1 MRCLRGCCPVSGCLC
16 SSSSSCCCCPAVL
29 RFLPAFVDAL
39 LLVTVNKVLSAVA
52 AAPKLTAAA
61 ALLSLPKASSTQL
74 GRAEAVYEAAGPG
87 VLKLRVGLANEA
99 RLDDGTGA
107 FLRGVAGAAVA
118 ADAGAASRAAKL
130 LLLPSR
136 SCCCC
141 CGFFLLL
148 ACFLGAGAG

>member
-1 MRCLRGCCPVSGCLC
+1 MWPPWVRTG
-16 SSSSSCCCCPAVL
+16 VL
-29 RFLPAFVDAL
+29 RDRKGGGDEGRPISKRA
-39 LLVTVNKVLSAVA
+39 KW
-52 AAPKLTAAA
+52 LTAAA

-107 FLRGVAGAAVA
+107 VLRGVAGAAAA
-118 ADAGAASRAAKL
+118 ADAGARAANM
-130 LLLPSR
+130 LLLPPR
-136 SCCCC
+136 CCCCCC

-148 ACFLGAGAG
+148 ACFLRAGAG